1 MMRPRF
7 EPLSAPSNRV
17 TVHMDHSPA
26 GKIFVPA
33 PALSPKATVVVVDP
47 WIAATAFPA
56 PNPEMAPTE
65 PPVPVTSVWKFP
77 TRLRHGVV
85 LSHVPSVKHVCKSAL
100 ANQARARSAK
110 GGAGA
115 GATPSTSLRRYSD
128 ASRSSSSLSARSHTS
143 TSATANAEVSPEY
156 VWPVEK
162 SLIPSA
168 KLEPCPVLT
177 FALELTRAPS
187 AKTLCRNGAFVP
199 HITSQSFLSGV
210 ATLCVANIVS
220 VRNPESRTNA
230 TPRNPNA
237 ELALP

>member
-1 MMRPRF
+1 MRRPR
-7 EPLSAPSNRV
+7 EPSYRV

-33 PALSPKATVVVVDP
+33 PALSLKATVVVVDP

-56 PNPEMAPTE
+56 PNPERASTE
-65 PPVPVTSVWKFP
+65 PVPVTSVWKFP

-220 VRNPESRTNA
+220 VTNPESRTNA

>member
-1 MMRPRF
+1 MRPR
-7 EPLSAPSNRV
+7 EPSNPSNRV

-26 GKIFVPA
+26 GKIFVSA

-56 PNPEMAPTE
+56 PNPEMASTE
-65 PPVPVTSVWKFP
+65 PVPVTTVWKFP
-77 TRLRHGVV
+77 TRLRHGMV
-85 LSHVPSVKHVCKSAL
+85 LSHVPSVRHVCKSAL

-156 VWPVEK
+156 IWPVEK

-168 KLEPCPVLT
+168 KLEPGGEPVLT
-177 FALELTRAPS
+177 SALELTRAPS

-220 VRNPESRTNA
+220 VRKSPESRTNA

-237 ELALP
+237 ATVCP